1 MLFEAI
7 EFAAAAHRGQ
17 YRKASRV
24 PYIVHPLG
32 VMRILLTSG
41 AEEELA
47 AAGVLHDVV
56 EDTSVTPEQLAE
68 RFGGEVSR
76 LVLAASEPDKSL
88 AWEDRKLHTLEFLTH
103 QARRDE
109 VLLTLA
115 DKLDNVESMLDDFE
129 VLGPDLWS
137 RFKRGRD
144 KQAWYYRGLL
154 GAFEQRLDLPLVG
167 RYRLALDRLFGQS

>member
-32 VMRILLTSG
+32 VMRILIAGG

-56 EDTSVTPEQLAE
+56 EDTEVTPDQLLA

-76 LVLAASEPDKSL
+76 LVLAVSEPDKSL
-88 AWEDRKLHTLEFLTH
+88 AWEERKLHTLEFLAH
-103 QARRDE
+103 QARPDE
-109 VLLTLA
+109 VLLALA
-115 DKLDNVESMLDDFE
+115 DKLDNVESMLEDLE
-129 VLGPDLWS
+129 LLGSELWC

-144 KQAWYYRGLL
+144 QQAWYYRGLL
-154 GAFEQRLDLPLVG
+154 GSFQRRLDSPLVD
-167 RYRLALDRLFGQS
+167 RYRLALERLFEQS

>member
-32 VMRILLTSG
+32 VMRILIAGG

-56 EDTSVTPEQLAE
+56 EDTEVTPDQLLA

-76 LVLAASEPDKSL
+76 LVLAVSEPDKSL
-88 AWEDRKLHTLEFLTH
+88 AWEERKLHTLEFLAH
-103 QARRDE
+103 QARPDE
-109 VLLTLA
+109 VLLALA
-115 DKLDNVESMLDDFE
+115 DKL
-129 VLGPDLWS
+129 W
-137 RFKRGRD
+137 
-144 KQAWYYRGLL
+144 
-154 GAFEQRLDLPLVG
+154 
-167 RYRLALDRLFGQS
+167 